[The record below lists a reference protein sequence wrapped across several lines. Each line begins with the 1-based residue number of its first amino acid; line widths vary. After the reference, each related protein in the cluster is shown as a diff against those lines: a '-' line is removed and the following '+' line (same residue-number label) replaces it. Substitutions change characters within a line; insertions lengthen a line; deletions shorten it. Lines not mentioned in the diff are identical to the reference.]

1 MKTEH
6 HHHHSYQYATETF
19 CAFVFAVC
27 VLVALLLLTGC
38 ERKAEPPPEAKPVV
52 QGSSVKFA
60 EDSPAA
66 QRIAVERVASPVE
79 SELVLPGRL
88 TWNEEATT
96 RVFPPF
102 AGRVTRILVRPG
114 DAVRAGQ
121 PLAEMASPDFG
132 QAQADAR
139 KASADLAFAA
149 KALDR
154 ARDLNAHG
162 VLAAK
167 DVQQAEADHA
177 KAQAEAD
184 RAMGRLTVYGQ
195 SAGPGTFSLR
205 SPVAGTAVERNINPG
220 QEVRPDQPGAPL
232 FVVTDP
238 KRLWIVLDASE
249 AQLAWLKPGL
259 PLVITSNQFPDD
271 AFAGELEQVSD
282 FIDPTS
288 RTLKVRG
295 SVPNTQ
301 RQLKAEMFVNARLR
315 LPKAEAPTVSAR
327 AVYLSGNRQFVF
339 VRTGAATFTRRGVRT
354 GPEMDGRL
362 PVLAG
367 LHEGDEVVV
376 GGNLFL
382 DQILA
387 AARPE
392 GLAGAQTAKVP

>member
-1 MKTEH
+1 MKGDH
-6 HHHHSYQYATETF
+6 HHPPIRHGDLL

-27 VLVALLLLTGC
+27 VLIALLLLAAC
-38 ERKAEPPPEAKPVV
+38 ERKPEPPPGQKPLV
-52 QGSSVKFA
+52 QGSSVKFPGQ
-60 EDSPAA
+60 SPAV
-66 QRIAVERVASPVE
+66 QRIAVERVASPGE
-79 SELVLPGRL
+79 SDLVLPGRL

-102 AGRVTRILVRPG
+102 AGRVMRILVRPG

-121 PLAEMASPDFG
+121 ALAEMASPDFG

-139 KASADLAFAA
+139 KAEADLAFAA
-149 KALDR
+149 KSLER

-184 RAMGRLTVYGQ
+184 RALGRLTVYGQ
-195 SAGPGTFSLR
+195 SAGSPTFALR
-205 SPVAGTAVERNINPG
+205 SPVAGTVVERNINPG

-249 AQLAWLKPGL
+249 AQLPWLEPGL
-259 PLVITSNQFPDD
+259 PLVITSNQFPGD
-271 AFAGELEQVSD
+271 AFSGELRQVSD

-288 RTLKVRG
+288 RTLKLRG
-295 SVPNTQ
+295 EVPNPQ

-315 LPKAEAPTVSAR
+315 LPKGDMPSVSSR

-339 VRTGAATFTRRGVRT
+339 VRSAPGTFTRRGVRT
-354 GPEMDGRL
+354 GPEVEGRM

-382 DQILA
+382 DQILT

-392 GLAGAQTAKVP
+392 GVGEARTAKVP